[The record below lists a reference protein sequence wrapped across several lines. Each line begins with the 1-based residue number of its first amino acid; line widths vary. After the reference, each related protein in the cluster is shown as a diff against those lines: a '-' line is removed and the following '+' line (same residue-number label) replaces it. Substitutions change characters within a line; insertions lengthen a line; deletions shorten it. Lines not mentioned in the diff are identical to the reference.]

1 MRKWE
6 CGRWKKL
13 KVRRLDRMRKWECG
27 RWKKLKVRR

>member
-1 MRKWE
+1 MRKAE
-6 CGRWKKL
+6 KKEDE